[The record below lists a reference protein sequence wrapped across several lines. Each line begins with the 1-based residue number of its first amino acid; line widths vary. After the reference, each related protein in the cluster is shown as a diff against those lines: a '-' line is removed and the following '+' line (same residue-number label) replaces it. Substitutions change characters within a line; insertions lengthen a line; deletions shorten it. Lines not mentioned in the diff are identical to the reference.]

1 MKRNAFIFIFH
12 FLLYCQGVISYS
24 QVKIT
29 GPECIVPGTEYQY
42 EFYGRFDRQTE
53 INICVE
59 GGLVAANNNT
69 CYKVSNVNYVR
80 IIWSDDIT
88 KGKISISA
96 AKVNGSFNVKPTRPL
111 QGGKIDSLFKIQRAQ
126 SSGAIKT
133 IICSAAKGGSCSP
146 SFIYQWEQSDDN
158 LHWTEIKGET
168 FQNLSYAT
176 RSDRA
181 VFLRR
186 KIVDTVSNSIAYSDV
201 AVIVVANQ
209 PGTN

>member
-1 MKRNAFIFIFH
+1 M
-12 FLLYCQGVISYS
+12 ISYS
-24 QVKIT
+24 QVKIS

-42 EFYGRFDRQTE
+42 EFYGRFDMQTE

-59 GGLVAANNNT
+59 GGLVVANNST

-80 IIWSDDIT
+80 IIWSDNIT
-88 KGKISISA
+88 KGKVSISA
-96 AKVNGSFNVKPTRPL
+96 AKVNGSFNVKPTRAL
-111 QGGKIDSLFKIQRAQ
+111 QGGKIDSLFKIQSAL
-126 SSGAIKT
+126 SSGIIKT
-133 IICSAAKGGSCSP
+133 ITCSAARGGSCNP
-146 SFIYQWEQSDDN
+146 SLIYQWEQSNDN
-158 LHWTEIKGET
+158 LHWTDIKGEV

-176 RSDRA
+176 TSDRA